1 MQNIQ
6 DIADCLFNLESQSS
20 KVRFKKSSRIFFLF
34 NTHLGIWRELF
45 LKKDR
50 DELLERTRNFCDF
63 LKKEEVQMYGSHKKK
78 DDYLIR
84 VKNSLNR
91 KIRYVKFSSN

>member
-20 KVRFKKSSRIFFLF
+20 KVRLKKGSRIFFLF
-34 NTHLGIWRELF
+34 DTHLGIWRELL

-50 DELLERTRNFCDF
+50 EELLERTRNFCEF
-63 LKKEEVQMYGSHKKK
+63 LKEEGVQVYGSHKKK
-78 DDYLIR
+78 DEYLKY
-84 VKNSLNR
+84 VDHYLSSLKKWNI
-91 KIRYVKFSSN
+91 K